1 MNREANAETLGFQT
15 EVRQLLDLMVH
26 SLYGN
31 KEIFLRELISN
42 ASDAADRLRFEAL
55 RDAALLED
63 EPELGIRIEYNREQK
78 TLSVVDN
85 GIGMSRDE
93 IVRNLGTIARS
104 GTREFFN
111 ALTGDQ
117 ARDSR
122 LIGQFGVGFYS
133 AFIVAHTVEVAS
145 RRAGLPRGEGVR
157 WVSKGEGEFTVE
169 TVDRPRRGTR
179 ITLHLRDGEDE
190 FLDGAR
196 LRSVIRRYS
205 DHISLPILMAREGKD
220 ARGEETV
227 NSATAL
233 WARPKKEISEA
244 EYREFYKH
252 VSHDFE
258 DPLAW
263 AHNRVEGKSEYTT
276 LLYIPKR
283 APFDLWDRER
293 RHGVKLY
300 VKRVFI
306 MDDAEQLLPASL
318 RFVRGVVDSDDLPLN
333 VSREILQQN
342 RLIETI
348 RSGCVRRVLELL
360 QSLANNEPAR
370 YAEFWKEFGRVL
382 KEGVID
388 MPDRRAELA
397 AMFRFASTH
406 GRDDAQDVSLRDYV
420 GRMRE
425 GQKAIWYLT
434 ADSASAARG
443 SPHLEVFR
451 EHGIEVLL
459 LTDPVD
465 EWLVMHLTEFE
476 GKPIASVARGDL
488 SLGDLGVEEAQAP
501 PPPEG
506 TPKDLIARISKCLG
520 ERVAEVRAS
529 RRLTDSA
536 SCLVAGADGMSRNL
550 ERILQAAGQK
560 LPAGKPVLEVNMQH
574 PLVLKAA
581 AETDAGRFADWA
593 ELLYEE
599 ALLGDGGQLPDPAEF
614 VSRLNRLLLGAAGR
628 DPG

>member
-1 MNREANAETLGFQT
+1 MNPEANAETLGFQT
-15 EVRQLLDLMVH
+15 EVRQLLDLMIH

-55 RDAALLED
+55 RDAALLEE
-63 EPELGIRIEYNREQK
+63 EPELSIRVEYNREQR

-93 IVRNLGTIARS
+93 VTKNLGTIARS
-104 GTREFFN
+104 GTREFFS

-133 AFIVAHTVEVAS
+133 AFIVAHTVEVTS

-157 WVSKGEGEFTVE
+157 WVSKGEGEFRVE

-179 ITLHLRDGEDE
+179 VTLHLRDGEDE

-205 DHISLPILMAREGKD
+205 DHISLPILMAREGAD
-220 ARGEETV
+220 AKGEETV

-233 WARPKKEISEA
+233 WARPKKEISDA

-263 AHNRVEGKSEYTT
+263 VHNRVEGKSEYTT
-276 LLYIPKR
+276 LLYLPKR

-342 RLIETI
+342 RMIDTI

-382 KEGVID
+382 KEGVMD
-388 MPDRRAELA
+388 MPDRSTELA
-397 AMFRFASTH
+397 ALLRFASTH
-406 GRDDAQDVSLRDYV
+406 GAADAQDVSLKDYV

-425 GQKAIWYLT
+425 GQKTIWYLT
-434 ADSASAARG
+434 ADSASAARS

-451 EHGIEVLL
+451 KHGIEVLL
-459 LTDPVD
+459 LADPVD

-476 GKPIASVARGDL
+476 GKPIASVARGNL
-488 SLGDLGVEEAQAP
+488 APGDLGMEETQVPAS
-501 PPPEG
+501 PEG
-506 TPKDLIARISKCLG
+506 EQKELIARIAKSLG
-520 ERVAEVRAS
+520 DRVGEVRVS

-536 SCLVAGADGMSRNL
+536 SCMVAAEDGMSRNL

-560 LPAGKPVLEVNMQH
+560 PPAGKPILEVNAGH
-574 PLVLKAA
+574 PLVVALG
-581 AETDAGRFADWA
+581 AEADAERFADWA

-599 ALLGDGGQLPDPAEF
+599 ALLADGSQLPDPAAF
-614 VSRLNRLLLGAAGR
+614 VRRLNRLLLGPAGR

>member
-1 MNREANAETLGFQT
+1 MNPEANAETLGFQT

-55 RDAALLED
+55 RDAALLEE
-63 EPELGIRIEYNREQK
+63 EPELSIRVEYNREQR

-93 IVRNLGTIARS
+93 ATKNLGTIARS
-104 GTREFFN
+104 GTREFFG

-133 AFIVAHTVEVAS
+133 AFIVAHTVEVTS

-157 WVSKGEGEFTVE
+157 WVSKGEGEFRVE

-179 ITLHLRDGEDE
+179 VTLHLRDGEDE

-205 DHISLPILMAREGKD
+205 DHISLPILMAREGAD
-220 ARGEETV
+220 AKGEETV

-233 WARPKKEISEA
+233 WARPKKEISDA

-263 AHNRVEGKSEYTT
+263 VHNRVEGKSEYTT
-276 LLYIPKR
+276 LLYLPKR

-342 RLIETI
+342 RMIDTI

-370 YAEFWKEFGRVL
+370 YAEFWREFGRVL
-382 KEGVID
+382 KEGVMD
-388 MPDRRAELA
+388 MPDRSTELSA
-397 AMFRFASTH
+397 LLRFASTH
-406 GRDDAQDVSLRDYV
+406 GTADAQDVSLKDYV

-425 GQKAIWYLT
+425 GQKTIWYLT
-434 ADSASAARG
+434 ADSASAARS

-451 EHGIEVLL
+451 KHGIEVLL
-459 LTDPVD
+459 LADPVD

-488 SLGDLGVEEAQAP
+488 AAGDLGMEETQAP
-501 PPPEG
+501 ASPEG
-506 TPKDLIARISKCLG
+506 EQKELIARIAKSLG
-520 ERVAEVRAS
+520 DRVGEVRVS

-536 SCLVAGADGMSRNL
+536 SCMVAAEDGMSRNL

-560 LPAGKPVLEVNMQH
+560 PPAGKPILEVNAGH
-574 PLVLKAA
+574 PLVVALG
-581 AETDAGRFADWA
+581 AEADAERFADWA

-599 ALLGDGGQLPDPAEF
+599 ALLADGSQLPDPAAF
-614 VSRLNRLLLGAAGR
+614 VRRLNRLLLGPAGR